1 MKHFSFFTLIILIF
15 CCTVSFAND
24 DIISSGG
31 TVDADG
37 TLTSCE
43 VGADGL
49 IVVPFEI
56 NGVKVKKIGDGVF
69 KGVEAGS
76 VYIEEGIEEIGN
88 EAFSESTI
96 DYVDFSSS
104 VKKIGDYAFKNCSN
118 LTSFSAYSG
127 DIVFGKEALYG
138 TGYLHISVPCTA
150 DLLSL
155 HDNIADAKG
164 DDDFTFDIMH
174 TGLVPSMVEKDM
186 FGHSMI
192 MCEDCGFKGSVY
204 LDNIVLPFEDVS
216 NDAWYY
222 PYVST
227 AYEFGIL
234 KGKSETIFDPNANM
248 TLAEAAKIAA
258 CIHMYYTD
266 EAYNFETENGK
277 WYEPYVKYCY
287 DNKIVDVHV
296 TFDWEKTATRS
307 EMAYLFSRADTGEYE
322 PNPDVPLTDI
332 PDVDDKTSF
341 AENILALYRR
351 GIATGSDEYYA
362 FCPDAYVKRSEAA
375 TFISRIICY
384 DMRVDLP
391 KG

>member
-1 MKHFSFFTLIILIF
+1 MKKFVFFMLIVLIF
-15 CCTVSFAND
+15 CCMLSFAD
-24 DIISSGG
+24 ADFISPGG
-31 TVDADG
+31 AVDADG
-37 TLTSCE
+37 TLISYD
-43 VGADGL
+43 VG
-49 IVVPFEI
+49 I
-56 NGVKVKKIGDGVF
+56 NGVLSIPSAIGDVQVKKIADGAF
-69 KGVEAGS
+69 KGAGVGS
-76 VYIEEGIEEIGN
+76 VYIGEGIEEIGN
-88 EAFSESTI
+88 EAFSASTA
-96 DYVDFSSS
+96 DYVDIPAS
-104 VKKIGDYAFKNCSN
+104 VKKIGDYAFKDCGN
-118 LTSFSAYSG
+118 LSSFSIYSA
-127 DIVFGKEALYG
+127 DIVFGKEAFYG
-138 TGYLHISVPCTA
+138 TGFLHIGVPCTA

-155 HDNIADAKG
+155 HDYIRDAKG
-164 DDDFTFDIMH
+164 DEEFTFDIMH

-192 MCEDCGFKGSVY
+192 ICEDCGFKGSVY
-204 LDNIVLPFEDVS
+204 LDDIVLPFEDVS

-234 KGKSETIFDPNANM
+234 KGKSETVFDPNANM

-258 CIHMYYTD
+258 CIHLYLTD
-266 EAYNFETENGK
+266 DSYNFETENGK
-277 WYEPYVKYCY
+277 WYEPYVTYCY
-287 DNKIVDVHV
+287 ENGVIDSHV
-296 TFDWEKTATRS
+296 SFDWEKNATRS

-332 PDVDDKTSF
+332 PDVNDKTSF

-351 GIATGSDEYYA
+351 GIATGSDEYYTFYPEA
-362 FCPDAYVKRSEAA
+362 FVKRSEAA